1 MDSSILIVGAGTFGT
16 STAYHLAQTHKDP
29 SKVTI
34 IDSAP
39 SPPSPA
45 AAIDVNR
52 VIRTD
57 YPNPL
62 YCDLACEAIHSWFWS
77 IELGP
82 YFHKVGWLMLDEQGS
97 TLSDRILET
106 FLKRGSTQ
114 AERVELE
121 KLAERWNMLKD
132 TSTRGFS
139 KAYFNPEAGWC
150 DAASATKRFLET
162 AEKKGVRRVTGNV
175 VDIILAER
183 DGRVEGAK
191 TKDGRVFKA
200 EKIVLATGAW
210 TSSLLSP
217 VEDLLDIAEEDRIE
231 RQVQATGIAA
241 AYYKVTSDE
250 VTQLTDSRLPVI
262 VYGGQGEVIPPSQAN
277 RLLKYSISQRTF
289 VNTVTT
295 ASGRKVTA
303 PPADRDQYKVP
314 EAVRR
319 EAEEIITSK
328 VLPSFTKG
336 KTPEY
341 WRICWD
347 AQTPSEDWLMCKHP
361 HQKLSNLYL
370 AVGGSFHAYK

>member
-1 MDSSILIVGAGTFGT
+1 
-16 STAYHLAQTHKDP
+16 
-29 SKVTI
+29 
-34 IDSAP
+34 
-39 SPPSPA
+39 
-45 AAIDVNR
+45 
-52 VIRTD
+52 
-57 YPNPL
+57 
-62 YCDLACEAIHSWFWS
+62 
-77 IELGP
+77 
-82 YFHKVGWLMLDEQGS
+82 
-97 TLSDRILET
+97 
-106 FLKRGSTQ
+106 
-114 AERVELE
+114 
-121 KLAERWNMLKD
+121 
-132 TSTRGFS
+132 
-139 KAYFNPEAGWC
+139 
-150 DAASATKRFLET
+150 
-162 AEKKGVRRVTGNV
+162 V